1 MAASVFAS
9 VVFLKIQDFARRSAS
24 EQARLR
30 GQLEAVVAVITA
42 EIEPFGRIILDA
54 ADGVAVV
61 VLRDPQATLLLA
73 ERAMSAAAGGLP
85 LCAGINHGV
94 VQLAGDKGAKGVAG
108 DGIAVA
114 ASVAEFAAPSP
125 SRLLTSRAFRDALA
139 ESAPGREAS
148 LVKAGAVADR
158 GLRMHELFSSQPPA
172 ARRRAQ
178 RHAAAAIVAA
188 VVLLGAGL
196 GARIARDGQEAFTR
210 NMAAKYHDTAAQG
223 RNYFRALVNRV
234 KL

>member
-1 MAASVFAS
+1 MASSVFAS

-30 GQLEAVVAVITA
+30 AQLEAVLAVTTA
-42 EIEPFGRIILDA
+42 EIEPSGRIILDA

-61 VLRDPQATLLLA
+61 VLRDPQATLRLA
-73 ERAMSAAAGGLP
+73 ERAMTAAAGGLP

-94 VQLAGDKGAKGVAG
+94 VQLAGETGAKGVAG

-114 ASVAEFAAPSP
+114 ASVAEFAAPSR
-125 SRLLTSRAFRDALA
+125 SRLFTSRAFRDALM
-139 ESAPGREAS
+139 ESEPGREAS

-158 GLRMHELFSSQPPA
+158 GLRMHELFSSDPRA

-178 RHAAAAIVAA
+178 RHAVAAVLAAAI
-188 VVLLGAGL
+188 LLGAGV
-196 GARIARDGQEAFTR
+196 ATRIAKDGQEAFVRGIT
-210 NMAAKYHDTAAQG
+210 AKYQDTTARG
-223 RNYFRALVNRV
+223 RDYVRSLVSRV

>member
-1 MAASVFAS
+1 MALSVFAS

-30 GQLEAVVAVITA
+30 AQLEAVLAVTTA
-42 EIEPFGRIILDA
+42 EIEPSGRIILDA

-61 VLRDPQATLLLA
+61 VLRDPQGTLRIA
-73 ERAMSAAAGGLP
+73 ERAMTAAAGGLP

-94 VQLAGDKGAKGVAG
+94 VQLAGETGVAG

-125 SRLLTSRAFRDALA
+125 SRLLASRAFRDALA

-158 GLRMHELFSSQPPA
+158 GLRIHELFSSDPRA

-178 RHAAAAIVAA
+178 RHGAAAVLAA
-188 VVLLGAGL
+188 AMLLGAGV
-196 GARIARDGQEAFTR
+196 ATRIAKDGQDAFLKGI
-210 NMAAKYHDTAAQG
+210 AAKYQDTAAQG
-223 RNYFRALVNRV
+223 RNYVRTLVNRV
-234 KL
+234 KF